1 MTMSFEALKKNRSNS
16 LNKLNS
22 QLEKI
27 SQKSYSDPNEG
38 KMWKPTRDKAG
49 NGFAI
54 IRFLPAAQGEEMP
67 FVRLWDH
74 GFQGPTGLWY
84 IENSLTSIGK
94 DDPVS
99 ELNSK
104 LWNSGVDSDKEQ
116 ARKQKR
122 RLKYIANILVIKD
135 SGNPANDGK
144 VFMYQFGKK
153 IFDKLNDLMNPQFED
168 ENPINPFDFW
178 EGANFRLKIRQFE
191 GYPNYDKSEFDSSS
205 PIANSDEEIEAI
217 WNKQYKLQELV
228 AEKNFKD
235 YNELKAKLYRVLNLN
250 GDSPSSTSTAEED
263 TDFELDMNNFNMKSQ
278 DAPSMKEVETTSPS
292 MASRSFLSNVVLA
305 FPKLST
311 HHTTSPLSSISD
323 MGSVAEGTIFP
334 SFSHAAT
341 RGTNS

>member
-1 MTMSFEALKKNRSNS
+1 MSFDALKKNRSNS

-84 IENSLTSIGK
+84 IENSLTTIGK

-191 GYPNYDKSEFDSSS
+191 GYPNYDKSEFDSPS
-205 PIANSDEEIEAI
+205 PIADNDEDIEAI
-217 WNKQYKLQELV
+217 WNQQHKLQELV

-235 YNELKAKLYRVLNLN
+235 YNELKAKLYRVLNLD
-250 GDSPSSTSTAEED
+250 GDAPMATGTAEED
-263 TDFELDMNNFNMKSQ
+263 TDVDLDMSNFGAKTQ
-278 DAPSMKEVETTSPS
+278 EAPVMKEVEAPSPS
-292 MASRSFLSNVVLA
+292 PATIDDDDEDLA
-305 FPKLST
+305 MFRDLVKS
-311 HHTTSPLSSISD
+311 
-323 MGSVAEGTIFP
+323 
-334 SFSHAAT
+334 
-341 RGTNS
+341 

>member
-1 MTMSFEALKKNRSNS
+1 MTMSFDALKKNRSNS
-16 LNKLNS
+16 LSKLNS

-27 SQKSYSDPNEG
+27 TTKSYSDPNEG

-54 IRFLPAAQGEEMP
+54 VRFLPATQGEEMP

-84 IENSLTSIGK
+84 IENSLTTIGK

-122 RLKYIANILVIKD
+122 RLKYIANVLVIKD
-135 SGNPANDGK
+135 SGNPANEGK

-153 IFDKLNDLMNPQFED
+153 IFDKLNDMMNPQFED
-168 ENPINPFDFW
+168 ENPVNPFDFW

-191 GYPNYDKSEFDSSS
+191 GYPNYDKSEFDSPS
-205 PIANSDEEIEAI
+205 PIADDDSDIEAI
-217 WNKQYKLQELV
+217 WKQQHKLQELV

-235 YNELKAKLYRVLNLN
+235 YNELKAKLYRVLNLS
-250 GDSPSSTSTAEED
+250 GDAPNATGTAEEETD
-263 TDFELDMNNFNMKSQ
+263 TDLDMSSFGAKTQ
-278 DAPSMKEVETTSPS
+278 DAAPMKEVSTPSPS
-292 MASRSFLSNVVLA
+292 PATIDDDDEDRLLSQRSFLAGYPEIDPFIHPGL
-305 FPKLST
+305 
-311 HHTTSPLSSISD
+311 
-323 MGSVAEGTIFP
+323 
-334 SFSHAAT
+334 
-341 RGTNS
+341 